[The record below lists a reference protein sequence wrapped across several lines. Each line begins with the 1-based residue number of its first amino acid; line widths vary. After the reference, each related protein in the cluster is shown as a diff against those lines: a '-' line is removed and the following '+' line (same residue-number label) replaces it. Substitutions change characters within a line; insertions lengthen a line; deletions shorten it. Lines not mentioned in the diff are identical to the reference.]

1 MDIDQGVQAA
11 EKAEPAGNHAWYLI
25 YTKPNAE
32 YQVDHHLAEQGLDT
46 YLPTVR
52 SARPRR
58 GHTTEPLFPGYLF
71 VRADWSSTPLS
82 LVRWTPGVRRVVSF
96 GGRPAVVPDRVI
108 AYIRQRI
115 AALNAGGG
123 FGPGHLR
130 PGDAVRIVEGPL
142 AGLEAVFEK
151 PLSAGER
158 ARVLIAFIGQMNRAE
173 VPIRSLQKIKRRRRT
188 RGHGRRIRQGRARVG
203 PQDVAFDS
211 PAWPEPGP
219 TSSRTL

>member
-1 MDIDQGVQAA
+1 LEGDHEQ
-11 EKAEPAGNHAWYLI
+11 PATAREVPGHHAWYLI

-32 YQVDHHLAEQGLDT
+32 YQVDRQLSGQGLDT

-58 GHTTEPLFPGYLF
+58 GHTTEPLFPCYLF
-71 VRADWSSTPLS
+71 VRADWTTTPLS
-82 LVRWTPGVRRVVSF
+82 LLRWTPGVRRVVSF
-96 GGRPAVVPDRVI
+96 DGRPAVVPDRVI

-115 AALNAGGG
+115 AALNAAGG
-123 FGPGHLR
+123 FGPGRLH
-130 PGDAVRIVEGPL
+130 PGDTVRIVEGPL
-142 AGLEAVFEK
+142 AGMEAVFEK
-151 PLSAGER
+151 SLSAGER

-173 VPIRSLQKIKRRRRT
+173 VPTRALQKVKRPRRT

-203 PQDVAFDS
+203 PQDVVFDN
-211 PAWPEPGP
+211 PAWSRSRR